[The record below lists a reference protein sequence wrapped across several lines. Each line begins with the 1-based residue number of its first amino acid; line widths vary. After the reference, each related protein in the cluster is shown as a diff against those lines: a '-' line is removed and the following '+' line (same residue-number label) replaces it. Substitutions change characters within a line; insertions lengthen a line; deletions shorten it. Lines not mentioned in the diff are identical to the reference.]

1 MQLGVKQPMSPSD
14 FFERALADSLDNLAI
29 SGRVLVAVSG
39 GADSVALLRG
49 LTGLRSRR
57 TINVSAA
64 HLNHQLRGE
73 DSTADAAFVR
83 QLCDSLEVPLIE
95 HQLDI
100 RRSAAEQ
107 GIGIEEAARNARYEF
122 LTRTAH
128 EQRCPW
134 VLVAHTADDQVETV
148 LHHIL
153 RGTGIEGL
161 RGIPVTRPL
170 ADGVTLARPLL
181 QLGRSGIETYLRSLP
196 QAWREDATNRDT
208 SLTRNRIR
216 HELLPGLRDQF
227 NPHLDAALLQLSQ
240 QAVEVQDVFDR
251 LAADLLAD
259 CRIAAE
265 PDIVRLDATKLE
277 RAAPHLV
284 REVLRCLWR
293 SQNWP
298 LGGMGYDRWADAARV
313 AHGEVTA
320 VDLPGGIHAARRG
333 ALLTLTRKN
342 AAPRLDSSNGPG

>member
-1 MQLGVKQPMSPSD
+1 VPPSD
-14 FFERALADSLDNLAI
+14 FEPDLATALDDLAI

-49 LTGLRSRR
+49 LTSLRNRR
-57 TINVSAA
+57 SLEIVAA

-73 DSTADAAFVR
+73 ASTADATFVR
-83 QLCDSLEVPLIE
+83 QLCESLEVPLDE

-100 RRSAAEQ
+100 RCSAAVQ

-122 LTRTAH
+122 LTHTAGELH
-128 EQRCPW
+128 CPW

-153 RGTGIEGL
+153 RGTGLEGL
-161 RGIPVTRPL
+161 RGIAATRPL
-170 ADGVTLARPLL
+170 AGSVMLARPLL
-181 QLGRSGIETYLRSLP
+181 KIDRATIEAYLRSLP
-196 QAWREDATNRDT
+196 QAWREDVTNRDT
-208 SLTRNRIR
+208 NLTRNRIR
-216 HELLPGLRDQF
+216 HELLPGLRDRF
-227 NPHLDAALLQLSQ
+227 NPQIDAALLQLSQ

-251 LAADLLAD
+251 LATDALAD
-259 CRIAAE
+259 CCLAAE
-265 PDIVRLDATKLE
+265 PDVVRLDATKLE
-277 RAAPHLV
+277 QAEPHLV

-293 SQNWP
+293 SQNLP

-313 AHGEVTA
+313 ALGEVTA

-333 ALLTLTRKN
+333 ALFTLTRKN
-342 AAPRLDSSNGPG
+342 AAPRLDSGSGPG